1 MNSQPSPRPGRP
13 GPTRPVL
20 LILTA
25 LALMMLAGLAGAGPT
40 PTVYLPVTVGDRAFG
55 VEPVGWGF
63 YVATAITH
71 AGDERLFVVERG
83 GRIQILHPDGRE
95 TTFLNLAAQVI
106 SSPGEYGLFDLAFH
120 PGYADPASPG
130 RGFFYVSYTG
140 RDGGQ
145 IYTYIARF
153 HVSADPDTADP
164 ASETWLLKVPQNQI
178 YHKGGE
184 LDFDP
189 RTHELYAG
197 LGEDTQPPNSQLLT
211 TPKGKIIRLAVD
223 DVPPDA
229 LGDATSLVTP
239 EIVALGLRN
248 PWRFDL
254 DPTSGRLYVGDV
266 GESTWEEVNVLAL
279 GEPPPN
285 FGWPCR
291 EGPDAYAVFQN
302 HPVCLGNPTF
312 TLPVVSL
319 AHADGHCAVI
329 GGKVIRPSHAPAQ
342 FIYSDACSQQ
352 IFSLTQVDGVWQSTL
367 LGDLDLPGLIT
378 TIGEDADG
386 NLYLGN
392 TASNEPIYRLIL
404 Q

>member
-1 MNSQPSPRPGRP
+1 MNSQPSSRPGHR
-13 GPTRPVL
+13 GPTRPL
-20 LILTA
+20 FLSLIV
-25 LALMMLAGLAGAGPT
+25 LALVMLTGRTGAASPT
-40 PTVYLPVTVGDRAFG
+40 SVYLPLTVGNRSFG
-55 VEPVGWGF
+55 IEPVGRGF

-71 AGDERLFVVERG
+71 AGDERIFVVERG

-95 TTFLNLAAQVI
+95 TTFLDLAARVV

-120 PGYADPASPG
+120 PDYADPASPG
-130 RGFFYVSYTG
+130 HGSFYVSYTG
-140 RDGGQ
+140 PAQDQ
-145 IYTYIARF
+145 IYTYISRF

-164 ASETWLLKVPQNQI
+164 SSETWLLKLPQTQI

-189 RTHELYAG
+189 RTHDLYAG
-197 LGEDTQPPNSQLLT
+197 LGEDTHPPNAQLLT
-211 TPKGKIIRLAVD
+211 TLKGKIIRLAVD

-229 LGDATSLVTP
+229 AGDATDLVAP

-248 PWRFDL
+248 PWRFDV
-254 DPTSGRLYVGDV
+254 DPPSDRIYIGDV
-266 GESTWEEVNVLAL
+266 GENTWEEVNVLAL
-279 GEPPPN
+279 GDPPSN

-291 EGPDAYAVFQN
+291 EGPDAYATFQN

-312 TLPVVSL
+312 TPPVVSL
-319 AHADGHCAVI
+319 AHTDGHCAVI
-329 GGKVIRPSHAPAQ
+329 GGKMFRPPHGRAQ

-352 IFSLTQVDGVWQSTL
+352 IFSLVQIDGVWQNTR
-367 LGDLDLPGLIT
+367 LGDLELPGLIT
-378 TIGEDADG
+378 TIGEDVDG

-392 TASNEPIYRLIL
+392 TASNGPIYRLIL

>member
-1 MNSQPSPRPGRP
+1 MNSQPSPRPGRRD
-13 GPTRPVL
+13 PTRSLL

-25 LALMMLAGLAGAGPT
+25 LAFMLIARLTGAT
-40 PTVYLPVTVGDRAFG
+40 PAPSTYLPLTITNRAFG
-55 VEPVGWGF
+55 VEPVGQGF

-71 AGDERLFVVERG
+71 AGDERIFVVERG
-83 GRIQILHPDGRE
+83 GRIQILHPDGRQ
-95 TTFLNLAAQVI
+95 TIFLDLSARVV

-130 RGFFYVSYTG
+130 HGFFYVAYTG
-140 RDGGQ
+140 RDQGQ
-145 IYTYIARF
+145 IDTFISRF
-153 HVSADPDTADP
+153 RVSADPDAADP
-164 ASETWLLKVPQNQI
+164 AGETWLLKLPQNQI

-189 RTHELYAG
+189 RTHDLYAG
-197 LGEDTQPPNSQLLT
+197 LGEDTHPPNAQLLT

-229 LGDATSLVTP
+229 TGDATALVTP

-254 DPTSGRLYVGDV
+254 DPASDRLYIGDV
-266 GESTWEEVNVLAL
+266 GESTWEQVNVFAL
-279 GEPPPN
+279 GDPRPN

-312 TLPVVSL
+312 TPPVVSL

-329 GGKVIRPSHAPAQ
+329 GGKVIRPTPSAAQ
-342 FIYSDACSQQ
+342 FIYTDACSQQ
-352 IFSLTQVDGVWQSTL
+352 IFSLMQVDGVWQSAR
-367 LGDLDLPGLIT
+367 LGDVALPGLIT
-378 TIGEDADG
+378 TIGEDAAG

-392 TASNEPIYRLIL
+392 TASNGPIYRLIL
-404 Q
+404 N